1 MNYIESSSGR
11 TEPGESKVAD
21 HGLIGDLRTA
31 ALVSTKG
38 TVDWLCVPRF
48 DAPSVFCALLD
59 SERGG
64 AWRLAPTCEVST
76 TQQFYFPDSNVLI
89 TRFLTEDGVAEV
101 RDFMPVDSGDD
112 CPGQGVVRIVKAV
125 RGEVELRS
133 EVQARFDYGQRA
145 ATTTAQDDGS
155 VLLCDSD
162 VGLRLRASVPLTIGG
177 GEVRASFSLG
187 EGHIAAFA
195 LDLQASEDDQGTLSI
210 EEAEW
215 LFDITVAFWRQ
226 WLAQG
231 TYRGRWREMVERS
244 ALALK
249 LLTHRSS
256 GAIIAAPTASLPE
269 HVGGERNWDY
279 RFVWSRETL
288 SRTLVG

>member
-76 TQQFYFPDSNVLI
+76 TQQFYFPDSNVHI

-145 ATTTAQDDGS
+145 ATTTATGEPRCPDSSHPSQRHATRRAGS
-155 VLLCDSD
+155 
-162 VGLRLRASVPLTIGG
+162 
-177 GEVRASFSLG
+177 
-187 EGHIAAFA
+187 HAAA
-195 LDLQASEDDQGTLSI
+195 ATP
-210 EEAEW
+210 
-215 LFDITVAFWRQ
+215 
-226 WLAQG
+226 AQS
-231 TYRGRWREMVERS
+231 TTPR
-244 ALALK
+244 
-249 LLTHRSS
+249 
-256 GAIIAAPTASLPE
+256 P
-269 HVGGERNWDY
+269 
-279 RFVWSRETL
+279 SRP
-288 SRTLVG
+288 

>member
-1 MNYIESSSGR
+1 MDRDFERPVSARLLDIRSDGIIKFAPKTQASLVFTTRWTSEVGGTSPFFSGMPRQTRASTSHVNYIESSSGR

-38 TVDWLCVPRF
+38 TIDWLCVPRF

-112 CPGQGVVRIVKAV
+112 LLVRRYLREQPNRRQG
-125 RGEVELRS
+125 
-133 EVQARFDYGQRA
+133 
-145 ATTTAQDDGS
+145 
-155 VLLCDSD
+155 
-162 VGLRLRASVPLTIGG
+162 
-177 GEVRASFSLG
+177 
-187 EGHIAAFA
+187 
-195 LDLQASEDDQGTLSI
+195 
-210 EEAEW
+210 
-215 LFDITVAFWRQ
+215 
-226 WLAQG
+226 
-231 TYRGRWREMVERS
+231 
-244 ALALK
+244 
-249 LLTHRSS
+249 
-256 GAIIAAPTASLPE
+256 
-269 HVGGERNWDY
+269 
-279 RFVWSRETL
+279 
-288 SRTLVG
+288 